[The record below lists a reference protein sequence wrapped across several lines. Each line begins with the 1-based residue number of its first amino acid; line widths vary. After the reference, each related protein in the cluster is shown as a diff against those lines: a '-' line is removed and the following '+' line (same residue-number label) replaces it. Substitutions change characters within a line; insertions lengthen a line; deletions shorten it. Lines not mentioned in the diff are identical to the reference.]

1 MPRSLPEWKGSSPDA
16 AVPPRVRLRIFEVFN
31 GRCQCGCN
39 RKIMVG
45 ERWDAEDEIAIIN
58 GGERRESNLRPF
70 LIEHHKEKT
79 RRDVAI
85 KSKTYRVR
93 AKHLGIR
100 PQRPSFQT
108 NRNAAFK
115 KRMDGTVVRRD
126 A

>member
-1 MPRSLPEWKGSSPDA
+1 MREEFSKRTKLEA
-16 AVPPRVRLRIFEVFN
+16 FTRAN
-31 GRCQCGCN
+31 GRCEKCSARLSPGNIEYHHAKEAAFEGPATLENCTVLCKTCH
-39 RKIMVG
+39 R
-45 ERWDAEDEIAIIN
+45 EITNQRAAVIAK
-58 GGERRESNLRPF
+58 SN
-70 LIEHHKEKT
+70 
-79 RRDVAI
+79 
-85 KSKTYRVR
+85 RVR